1 MSDLAERSAGRIVV
15 SLPTRMRKPLLP
27 CAGAILALVAFFAVE
42 YSVLS
47 ASADTGTDTRVK
59 YKAYMDPA
67 RRFALDYPSTMKVR
81 ATDPDSVK
89 ISLPGTAFRITVY
102 IAKRPKPRPPD
113 AKPLLDALKK
123 SLKIIVTDLVV
134 LEEGPPPGK
143 AGAEGYVIFSFK
155 NSRGVSLTQL
165 VSYYVTRERT
175 LQLTISDRSEGFKNL
190 EKIIRKIHGSLRI
203 LDRDLK

>member
-1 MSDLAERSAGRIVV
+1 MPDLAERSAERIVV
-15 SLPTRMRKPLLP
+15 SSHTWVRKALLP
-27 CAGAILALVAFFAVE
+27 CAGRIFVWVAVFALGCSA
-42 YSVLS
+42 LP
-47 ASADTGTDTRVK
+47 ASAGTGTDARLK

-67 RRFALDYPSTMKVR
+67 RRFALDYPSTMKVE
-81 ATDPDSVK
+81 TVGVDSVT
-89 ISLPGTAFRITVY
+89 ISLPAAAFRITVF
-102 IAKRPKPRPPD
+102 IAKRPKARSAD

-134 LEEGPPPGK
+134 LEEGRLPGESK
-143 AGAEGYVIFSFK
+143 AQGYVIFSFK

-165 VSYYVTRERT
+165 VHYYVSRERT